1 MTFFA
6 KSVIGNLAFS
16 PDVYFYAKPVIVNL
30 AFFPDVYFYVKP
42 VIGNLVFSP
51 WRLFSNKISHR
62 EFQFFSTR
70 LLFTGEGMFYY
81 NSADA
86 EGRKPYLFAAP
97 ASILLSHQIFSG
109 ISFFLL
115 FINRAGLARRSGHWQ
130 VDAGMPAAEDV
141 RLVGYRLKDDHPP
154 IHIQK

>member
-1 MTFFA
+1 MTFLA

-16 PDVYFYAKPVIVNL
+16 P
-30 AFFPDVYFYVKP
+30 
-42 VIGNLVFSP
+42 
-51 WRLFSNKISHR
+51 WRLFSNKITHR

-70 LLFTGEGMFYY
+70 LLFTGEGMFYC
-81 NSADA
+81 SLADA

-97 ASILLSHQIFSG
+97 VSVLLSHQIFSG

-115 FINRAGLARRSGHWQ
+115 FINRAGLARRSGHRK

-141 RLVGYRLKDDHPP
+141 RLVGYCLKDNHPP
-154 IHIQK
+154 IHSQK

>member
-6 KSVIGNLAFS
+6 KSVIVNLAFS
-16 PDVYFYAKPVIVNL
+16 
-30 AFFPDVYFYVKP
+30 PDVYFYVKP

-115 FINRAGLARRSGHWQ
+115 FINRAGLARRSGHRQ
-130 VDAGMPAAEDV
+130 VNGMSPPKVGERSHRKVDAGMPAAEDV
-141 RLVGYRLKDDHPP
+141 RLVGYCLKDNHPP